1 MNVDVL
7 FRKLMAAAQSHAPD
21 DTVPYAFE
29 KRILARLKPRPVVD
43 LWTCWARVLWRAAA
57 PCLAIMALFSIWTL
71 IASSLNT
78 APEPLG
84 NQLENTLV
92 AGLYGQGD

>member
-1 MNVDVL
+1 MNVDEL
-7 FRKLMAAAQSHAPD
+7 FRKLMAAARSHAPD

-29 KRILARLKPRPVVD
+29 KRILARLKPQPVVD
-43 LWTCWARVLWRAAA
+43 LWTGWARILWRAAA

-71 IASSLNT
+71 ITSSLNT

-92 AGLYGQGD
+92 AGVYSQGD